1 MTRTAR
7 LLVALGANALALWVA
22 NRLFGGVRIH
32 GWAAYLIGGAALGFA
47 NAILRPLLAI
57 LTLPFVIVTLGL
69 FMLLIDVAMVA
80 FAAWVA
86 PDLSIQGFWAYVGT
100 VVVVWLVNWAAKQLP
115 DRSPFRRRGWR
126 RLLKKL

>member
-1 MTRTAR
+1 MTRTTR
-7 LLVALGANALALWVA
+7 LLVALGTNALAFWVA
-22 NRLFGGVRIH
+22 NRLFGSVRIH
-32 GWAAYLIGGAALGFA
+32 GWAAYLIGGAALGLA
-47 NAILRPLLAI
+47 NAILRPVLAI
-57 LTLPFVIVTLGL
+57 LTLPFVLVTLGL

-86 PDLSIQGFWAYVGT
+86 PNLSIHGFWGYVGT
-100 VVVVWLVNWAAKQLP
+100 VVVVWLVNWAAQQFL